1 MVAFCRPMIER
12 TILATFHGHSRS
24 SEKARSC
31 LFAETTEG
39 AADEGVGPR
48 GFGCLFVV
56 KGSGKWILGGSLR
69 NLWRNLWRTRLGI
82 MLGSNRPVLERSE

>member
-56 KGSGKWILGGSLR
+56 KGQGSGFWEGA
-69 NLWRNLWRTRLGI
+69 
-82 MLGSNRPVLERSE
+82 